1 MTEPSSASKVVE
13 TDVAH
18 RSSRAIDGDVVADLD
33 AACHERDTIEEILED
48 ILHGEADTGRET
60 CRDRYDPRIVDV
72 EDGEGNENPRT
83 PNHHLDKVTPDCRM
97 AFHILQDHLPFLC
110 LGFPLLA
117 LHELVVEGME
127 RDMVDI
133 FGKEE
138 EHGRLHSLHDAEC
151 EFRRVDQ
158 WAVEELKRGVA
169 EVEHVGSPVDAD
181 QNG

>member
-1 MTEPSSASKVVE
+1 
-13 TDVAH
+13 
-18 RSSRAIDGDVVADLD
+18 
-33 AACHERDTIEEILED
+33 
-48 ILHGEADTGRET
+48 
-60 CRDRYDPRIVDV
+60 
-72 EDGEGNENPRT
+72 
-83 PNHHLDKVTPDCRM
+83 M

-117 LHELVVEGME
+117 LHELIVEGME

-138 EHGRLHSLHDAEC
+138 EHGSLHSLHDAER